1 MNLGETEYYC
11 QNCGAQIKPT
21 DTICPKCGKKISEV
35 GKNIRKT
42 FIEVLGLADSAKT
55 ITGSLADGYAKLS
68 GSFDVQQ
75 KSIAGSYNFA
85 SSFERLTETL
95 KNIAE
100 SDKKLVQLT
109 EQQRNDAIQEAK
121 KQRKRLYITTAIAII
136 AIVVSIILWAFPRI

>member
-11 QNCGAQIKPT
+11 NNCGAQIKPT

-42 FIEVLGLADSAKT
+42 VIEVLGLADSAKT
-55 ITGSLADGYAKLS
+55 ITGSLADGYAQLS
-68 GSFDVQQ
+68 GTFNVQQ

-109 EQQRNDAIQEAK
+109 EQQRNDAIQETK
-121 KQRKRLYITTAIAII
+121 KQRKWLYITTAITII
-136 AIVVSIILWAFPRI
+136 AIIVTIIVWAFPRI